1 MRIAFITSAAWAD
14 LSPDDRLAAAELTR
28 RGTEVQPAVWNDP
41 GVDWSAFDQ
50 AILRSCWDYH
60 RRLPEFLGWLDHMEQ
75 TGVPLWNPPALVRF
89 NADKAYLGDLSAAG
103 VPVVPTLRLERG
115 ASADLATIL
124 EERGWD
130 EAVVK
135 PAVSASAFRTRR
147 ARREEAGAVQPELA
161 EMLTGSAVLIQ
172 PFLPEIQTRG
182 EWSFLYFGGVFS
194 HAVLK
199 RPGEGDFRVQQELG
213 GSAVPETPDPGL
225 LAQARAVIERI
236 PGPWLYA
243 RVDGI
248 ELEEGFTLMEL
259 ELIEPWLFLACHPE
273 APGRFAD
280 AVLGLQKGGTIP

>member
-1 MRIAFITSAAWAD
+1 MLKRIAFITSAAWAD

-28 RGTEVQPAVWNDP
+28 RGIEVQPAVWDDP
-41 GVDWSAFDQ
+41 KIDWSTFDQ
-50 AILRSCWDYH
+50 AVLRSCWDYH
-60 RRLPEFLGWLDHMEQ
+60 RRLPEFLGWLDRIERA
-75 TGVPLWNPPALVRF
+75 GVPLWNPPSLVRF
-89 NADKAYLGDLSAAG
+89 NADKAYLEALAVAG

-115 ASADLATIL
+115 ASADLAAIL
-124 EERGWD
+124 DERGWT

-147 ARREEAGAVQPELA
+147 ARREEAGAVQTELT
-161 EMLTGSAVLIQ
+161 EMLAGSAVLIQ
-172 PFLPEIQTRG
+172 PFLPEVQTRG
-182 EWSFLYFGGVFS
+182 EWSFLFFAGEYS

-213 GSAVPETPDPGL
+213 GSAVAKRPDPGL
-225 LAQARAVIERI
+225 LAQARAVAERI

-248 ELEEGFTLMEL
+248 ELEGGFTLMEL
-259 ELIEPWLFLACHPE
+259 ELIEPSLFLASDPE

-280 AVLGLQKGGTIP
+280 AVLGLP